1 MGQAHCFPSRE
12 NMGAKNAPRRILV
25 NGPRSNVDRVR
36 QEKGVLFSDGCSR
49 KENKIRSHSG
59 RDVDHIIEVGTG
71 VVPTH
76 DDVDESTSEE
86 MLVIEELRSKGQL
99 SY

>member
-1 MGQAHCFPSRE
+1 MVVLVKRTRLALVLVERE
-12 NMGAKNAPRRILV
+12 LGSSEV
-25 NGPRSNVDRVR
+25 
-36 QEKGVLFSDGCSR
+36 
-49 KENKIRSHSG
+49 KIVRSHSG
-59 RDVDHIIEVGTG
+59 RDVDHMIEVGTG